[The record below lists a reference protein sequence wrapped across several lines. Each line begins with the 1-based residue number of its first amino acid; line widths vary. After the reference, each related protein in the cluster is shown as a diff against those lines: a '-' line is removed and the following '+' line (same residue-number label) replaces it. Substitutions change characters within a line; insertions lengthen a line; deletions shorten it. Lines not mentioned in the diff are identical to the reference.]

1 VARELFE
8 EAGLVA
14 KSFERK
20 VGRDYVFPV
29 RRLRIEKF
37 TFIVE
42 VERMDVVRLD
52 PNEHQ
57 NYLWAT
63 EEECRRMGLGD
74 LPKRAV
80 KAGSEGEFTFPKQK
94 EIVLE
99 GFKVRK
105 EMKERKASA

>member
-1 VARELFE
+1 
-8 EAGLVA
+8 
-14 KSFERK
+14 
-20 VGRDYVFPV
+20 
-29 RRLRIEKF
+29 
-37 TFIVE
+37 
-42 VERMDVVRLD
+42 
-52 PNEHQ
+52 
-57 NYLWAT
+57 
-63 EEECRRMGLGD
+63 